1 MIRKFLTVSILVFA
15 LAFSPFASLA
25 DEGMWLPDSLGKL
38 PMGQLKKRGFEL
50 KPEDVYSTT
59 QPSLKDAIVQISAG
73 GTGSFVSGEGLIL
86 TNHHVAFS
94 AITRASTTE
103 KDYINNGFLAKAR
116 AEEIPAQGYTVSIL
130 QEFKDVT
137 AEVLSAAKPE
147 MTPEQRD
154 AALNAKKGEISKAAL
169 NGRDKEGI
177 RTQIVEATSGYQYF
191 LYTYLTLRD
200 VRMVYAPPKSIGYF
214 GGDPDNF
221 EWPRHCG
228 DFTYLR
234 AYVGA
239 DGKPAGFS
247 KDNVPFKP
255 KRFLAV
261 SAAGIKEG
269 DFTFVMGHPGATY
282 RYRESY
288 SLDFRQ
294 NIQLPDQ
301 ISTLKKQIE
310 ILTKMGEK
318 NPALKIRLADQIF
331 GLSNSLKA
339 FEGAVLGL
347 KKLNLVERRRAE
359 EEALKKW
366 LDANPAAKTKYGNV
380 LPQIEAL
387 YADLRSFSSK
397 QTAFGEL
404 FDSGDLVNALNIA
417 YLRATDKEK
426 PAGERNPQLSDG
438 AINQMVNQ
446 MSSGWGEREPAG
458 EVGGLASALESL
470 ADLPGNQKFA
480 FAETLF
486 GNQTGEARRKAER
499 DFADKVI
506 SDSKYKSF
514 DEVKKLFGLSAA
526 DIRAIDDPLVKL
538 IAAAADENAPY
549 AKRIAKFN
557 GEVVR
562 LRPNYVAAMLEMK
575 KGAYYPDAN
584 FTLRFTYGEV
594 KSYKPRDAVFY
605 HWQTSLAGVIAKD
618 TGEDPFNVPA
628 GLKDLAKKK
637 DFGNYFDA
645 QLNDVPVNFLTTTD
659 ITGGNSGSPIMNGRG
674 EMIGLVF
681 DGNFEGLGGDYAFDV
696 NLNRTINVD
705 IRYVMFVTEKLG
717 GAAYLFDEM
726 QIKRG
731 KAMTAGK

>member
-1 MIRKFLTVSILVFA
+1 MFRKFLTVSLLIVA
-15 LAFSPFASLA
+15 LAFAPFASLA
-25 DEGMWLPDSLGKL
+25 DEGMWLPDSLSKL
-38 PMGQLKKRGFEL
+38 PLAQLKKRGFEL

-86 TNHHVAFS
+86 TNHHVAFA

-103 KDYINNGFLAKAR
+103 KDYINNGFVAKSR

-154 AALNAKKGEISKAAL
+154 AALAAKRGEIQKTAL
-169 NGRDKEGI
+169 NGRDKDGI
-177 RTQIVEATSGYQYF
+177 RTQVVEATSGLQYY

-200 VRMVYAPPKSIGYF
+200 VRIVYAPPKSIGYF

-239 DGKPAGFS
+239 DGKPAAFS

-269 DFTFVMGHPGATY
+269 DFTFVLGHPGATY

-301 ISTLKKQIE
+301 IATLKKQIDA
-310 ILTKMGEK
+310 LTKLGEK
-318 NPALKIRLADQIF
+318 NPALKIRLSDQIF
-331 GLSNSLKA
+331 SMSNSLKA

-347 KKLNLVERRRAE
+347 KKLNLIERRSAE

-366 LDANPAAKTKYGNV
+366 LDANPAAKAKYGNV

-387 YADLRSFSSK
+387 YVDLRSFTSK
-397 QTAFGEL
+397 QSAFSEL
-404 FDSGDLVNALNIA
+404 FDTGELIGALYFA

-426 PAGERNPQLSDG
+426 PANERNPQLSDG
-438 AINQMVNQ
+438 ALPQILNQIGGDWN
-446 MSSGWGEREPAG
+446 EREPEA
-458 EVGGLASALESL
+458 EAKTLANALERL
-470 ADLPGNQKFA
+470 ADLPANQKFA
-480 FAETLF
+480 LVETLF
-486 GNQTGEARRKAER
+486 GNQTGDARRQAER
-499 DFADKVI
+499 DFADKAI
-506 SDSKYKSF
+506 ANSKFKSL
-514 DEVKKLFGLSAA
+514 DEVKKLFSTSAA
-526 DIRAIDDPLVKL
+526 DIRAIDDPLAKL
-538 IAAAADENAPY
+538 VVAAVDENAPF
-549 AKRIAKFN
+549 AKRVAKFN
-557 GEVVR
+557 SEVVR

-575 KGAYYPDAN
+575 KAPYYPDAN

-605 HWQTSLAGVIAKD
+605 HWQTSLAGVIDKD

-637 DFGNYFDA
+637 DYGSYFDA
-645 QLNDVPVNFLTTTD
+645 RLNDVPVNFLSTTD

-674 EMIGLVF
+674 EVIGLVF
-681 DGNFEGLGGDYAFDV
+681 DGNYEGLGGDYAFDG

-705 IRYVMFVTEKLG
+705 IRYVLFVTEKLG

-726 QIKRG
+726 KINRG